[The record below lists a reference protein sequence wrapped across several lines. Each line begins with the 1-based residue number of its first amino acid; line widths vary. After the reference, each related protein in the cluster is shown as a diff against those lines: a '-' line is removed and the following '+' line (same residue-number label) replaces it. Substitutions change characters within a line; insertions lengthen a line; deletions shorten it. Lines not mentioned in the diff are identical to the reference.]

1 MTASS
6 TLPAL
11 TQSNSAV
18 LAFGRGSV
26 AGWMAVVD
34 SDGVTR
40 MVARHN
46 GKTSDSQRHILVLVK
61 ALRGPADGPAHPVA
75 REGIEQQARIEL
87 QEWIDTNETDF
98 MSGPGQRAV
107 SVAQRALMSRIAQCI
122 AGASAPERAQLAV
135 ALSVADRIVRAARE
149 VTAERGLET
158 WLSFWTPAMERRE
171 WLRAWRRVP
180 SLQQVGLAMT
190 RMARID
196 KRSTT
201 RITALMVIEP
211 QS

>member
-1 MTASS
+1 
-6 TLPAL
+6 
-11 TQSNSAV
+11 
-18 LAFGRGSV
+18 
-26 AGWMAVVD
+26 MAVVD

-61 ALRGPADGPAHPVA
+61 ALRGPADGPADPVA

-87 QEWIDTNETDF
+87 QEWIDTNDTDF

-107 SVAQRALMSRIAQCI
+107 SASQRALMSRIAQVVE
-122 AGASAPERAQLAV
+122 GASAPERAQLAV
-135 ALSVADRIVRAARE
+135 AVAVAERIVRAARE
-149 VTAERGLET
+149 VAAERGLET
-158 WLSFWTPAMERRE
+158 WLSFWTPAMEARE

-196 KRSTT
+196 KRSTS